1 MLGGFIC
8 LLLSTL
14 LFMQSRD
21 FWLLLFSRL
30 MQGISNAC
38 VWTLGG
44 SLVADRFP
52 IEELGKQVHI

>member
-1 MLGGFIC
+1 MC

-21 FWLLLFSRL
+21 IWLLLFSRL

-44 SLVADRFP
+44 SLVVDRFP
-52 IEELGKQVHI
+52 IEELGKQVYI